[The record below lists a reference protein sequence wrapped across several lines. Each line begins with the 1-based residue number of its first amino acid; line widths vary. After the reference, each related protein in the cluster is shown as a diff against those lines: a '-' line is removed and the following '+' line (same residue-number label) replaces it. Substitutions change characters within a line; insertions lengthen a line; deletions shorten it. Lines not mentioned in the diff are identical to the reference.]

1 MSRFGNAI
9 EALLGGTRLGNA
21 VLALFDRYEGA
32 QPSSPQRTYL
42 PAFVRDA
49 RHDANSFSRWEMSR
63 KIRYFER
70 NTWLV
75 KALRD
80 EDVKWTVGPNGLQVI
95 PASSDDEWNKWM
107 LEDYLAWCQ
116 SPCLDSTITMPQV
129 HKQIAGECHVDGEL
143 FVNETFRRFRS
154 RPSEPAIQLVRS
166 HRVSSPGQDYSYRDE
181 ADIVD
186 GVQLGKDQTGK
197 VVGPVGYFV
206 RDGFIDSEWNFRGI
220 EVMHH
225 VFDPKTVGLYRCVTP
240 YHACL
245 NTLHDLDDLE
255 MFEMQRAKSNAEVS
269 NILTNPAGEIP
280 PQTLRQNRWNQSS
293 STSNPSDADLEKRT
307 EMYRR
312 ILGSRTIALKSGEKL
327 EQFDNRNP
335 SAATQWYWRYKIGQI
350 CSAVRV
356 PMILIFPDMIGVSQG
371 TVVRGIY
378 DDAHESF
385 REKYFI
391 YAHAA
396 RRMYR
401 FYANWARYNRPK
413 LVDAPADWD
422 TCHVIPP
429 RAVNVDVGYT
439 ADTTIAKLLA
449 GLTDY
454 DTEAGSH
461 GSTAEV
467 IFRRKARQVALIK
480 RIAQEESERSGFEVK
495 PGEIAGQLA
504 DILQKL
510 AAAKQAAAPAG
521 DEGEESK
528 EKEKEGAEA

>member
-1 MSRFGNAI
+1 MSRFGNAL
-9 EALLGGTRLGNA
+9 EALLGGTRIGNA

-32 QPSSPQRTYL
+32 QPSSPQRSYL

-80 EDVKWTVGPNGLQVI
+80 QDVKWSVGPNGLQVI
-95 PASSDDEWNKWM
+95 PSTGDDDWNKYM

-116 SPCLDSTITMPQV
+116 GPCLDSTITMPQI

-143 FVNETFRRFRS
+143 FVHETFRRFRN

-166 HRVSSPGQDYSYRDE
+166 HRVGSPGQDYSFKE
-181 ADIVD
+181 ETDIVD
-186 GVQLGKDQTGK
+186 GVQLGKDSTGK
-197 VVGPVGYFV
+197 VVGPIGYYV
-206 RDGFIDSEWNFRGI
+206 RDSFLGAEWNFRGTD
-220 EVMHH
+220 VMHH

-245 NTLHDLDDLE
+245 NTLHDIDDLE
-255 MFEMQRAKSNAEVS
+255 LFEMQRAKANAEIS

-280 PQTLRQNRWNQSS
+280 PQQLRQNRWNQSS
-293 STSNPSDADLEKRT
+293 GTSNPSDSDLEKRT

-312 ILGSRTIALKSGEKL
+312 VLGSRTIALKSGEKL

-350 CSAVRV
+350 CSAVGV
-356 PMILIFPDMIGVSQG
+356 PMILVFPELVEGMQG

-378 DDAHESF
+378 DNAHEGF

-391 YAHAA
+391 YATVA

-413 LVDAPADWD
+413 LVDAPADWAS
-422 TCHVIPP
+422 CHVIPP
-429 RAVNVDVGYT
+429 RAVNVDIGYSVEAT
-439 ADTTIAKLLA
+439 VAKLMA

-467 IFRRKARQVALIK
+467 IFRRKGRQVALVK
-480 RIAQEESERSGFEVK
+480 KIAAEITAESGVDVK
-495 PGEIAGQLA
+495 PEEIAGQLA
-504 DILQKL
+504 DILQKI
-510 AAAKQAAAPAG
+510 AAANQSAATAKQP
-521 DEGEESK
+521 EE
-528 EKEKEGAEA
+528 ETVEA